1 LPTVID
7 LESYP
12 DFKRNFTKV
21 YDCLDRILLQYISLI
36 IPVLER
42 LSKIFYSIKNNRA
55 KIPIVLKTGNAIDW
69 NMQTEA
75 NELSSSD
82 IGIMPLK
89 YTMFENGKCGFKPTI
104 YVVYQ
109 L

>member
-1 LPTVID
+1 
-7 LESYP
+7 
-12 DFKRNFTKV
+12 
-21 YDCLDRILLQYISLI
+21 LI

-42 LSKIFYSIKNNRA
+42 LSKIFYSIKIIEQ
-55 KIPIVLKTGNAIDW
+55 KIPIVENLEMLFIDW

-89 YTMFENGKCGFKPTI
+89 Y
-104 YVVYQ
+104 YV
-109 L
+109 